1 MQRAQ
6 AVVSCRHTVSPI
18 PFEVFKELTQEI
30 RVELLQSEI
39 GRLPAKALCGE
50 TQQQAKRIPVAG
62 HRVRAGAKLA
72 EQPVGEET
80 LKERG
85 EVGGGHHT
93 LPRCCAP
100 RRSQAS

>member
-6 AVVSCRHTVSPI
+6 AVVSCTHTVSPI
-18 PFEVFKELTQEI
+18 PFEVFKELTQES
-30 RVELLQSEI
+30 RVKFLQSQI
-39 GRLPAKALCGE
+39 GRLPAKVLRGE

-80 LKERG
+80 LKER
-85 EVGGGHHT
+85 
-93 LPRCCAP
+93 
-100 RRSQAS
+100 